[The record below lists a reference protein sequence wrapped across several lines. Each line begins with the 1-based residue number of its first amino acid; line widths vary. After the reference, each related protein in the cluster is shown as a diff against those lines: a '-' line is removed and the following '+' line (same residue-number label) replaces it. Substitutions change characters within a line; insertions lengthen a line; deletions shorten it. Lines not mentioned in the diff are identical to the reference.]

1 MKLAYSRLI
10 QWRIIPLL
18 FIFNLVYFGVLA
30 QVPLSYKFTRI
41 NESNGLL
48 NNTINDI
55 DQDSLGFIW
64 IATDD
69 GLYRYDGHNFE
80 SYRRDRENSN
90 SLPNN
95 FIQSVHIDK
104 SNKIWV
110 LTDYGIGVY
119 NYKEDSFT
127 SLLPYV
133 DSVGL
138 NYRSV
143 TSITEG
149 DEFKVVGT
157 FGGGVSKVKN
167 NQFEEMTPS
176 NLMDYPFNQ
185 QTVSSVQLLADSVLY
200 IGSWEDGLYNYN
212 LHTNNIEKV
221 AFEDNSYRVFDIY
234 KDDENRIWAGTNRG
248 VILIDAVTKKET
260 LLSFTNNKLFPI
272 DDYLSALVDGDYLWL
287 GTRNNGLLKI
297 ELAAIKTNPTS
308 FKVQQFR
315 YSQNVDGLSSKTVS
329 EIFKDR
335 DGNIWLGTHNG
346 GINVFNPAGEKV
358 IWLTQ
363 NSTDESSLSL
373 SKVWG
378 ITEDEDGVIWAGTDG
393 EGIDLYNPYR
403 NTTTPFG
410 KNNELVDKAILSLLK
425 DSQGNLWVGT
435 YQGGIMKFD
444 TRERSTAYG
453 SFLKSQDVRCIYET
467 NKGEI
472 LIGTNGR
479 GIYRY
484 RPIWDDFVSI
494 AETAE
499 FDVRDIK
506 EGDNNILWLGT
517 YGDGLVKLNTKTN
530 KISKIDNWHSGS
542 DQVTP
547 IIHSLY
553 KSENRIWIGT
563 QYSGLVLFDIHDLSY
578 SFYDE
583 SKGLINNTVRSII
596 SDEKGY
602 LWVSTNTGVSS
613 INIASEAIRNFNSYD
628 GFQNGQF
635 NDNSGLLSRDGR
647 IGFGG
652 IYGFNLFSPDQLLV
666 ANRVPNVEL
675 TSFEILNEKS
685 DVTLKTPSISILN
698 ELELAHDD
706 NFFQIS
712 FSPVIYPFNDKW
724 NVESK
729 LEGYEKKWIQVGAEN
744 DIIYRGIAPGKYTLK
759 LRVNNGTLIGKEKIL
774 LISILSPWWQ
784 TWYAYF
790 LYVLLTML
798 IIGLIIRYSNQ
809 RTVLKQ
815 KLIYEQKLR
824 VQEGEIMQRKLRFF
838 TNFSHELRTPLTLI
852 TGPIN
857 DLINNFKHKEEV
869 LDLLVLMN
877 RNGRLLKK
885 LVNRLLEFRKIE
897 TEKTILNI
905 GFHDI
910 NILLQEES
918 ESFQYQ
924 AISKKINIHL
934 NSNHSINGWID
945 IEKLQICLNNI
956 LSNAIK
962 YTNENGHIWI
972 DAKII
977 NKSLHIEIRDDG
989 VGIDSEDITFVFAP
1003 FFQGK
1008 NSAGIGGTGIGLSL
1022 CKSLIENQKGSI
1034 TASSTIG
1041 EGTKFAFTL
1050 PISKIAYEDRKDV
1063 RFVLTKDYSESES
1076 TLLSQLKQDGNEE
1089 LVKSVNE
1096 KIIIAVDDNPD
1107 IVNYLQ
1113 KIFKNDFTVIPANNG
1128 LEALKLIESYIP
1140 DLVISDIM
1148 MPVMTG
1154 IELCSIVKS
1163 KEATSHIPFILLT
1176 AKDGSD
1182 SKVEGFK
1189 EGADDYVT
1197 KPFISEVL
1205 KSRVNN
1211 LIESRKKLKN
1221 HFVSLEETIEV
1232 EESEEYRFLKKVE
1245 AKVVDNLDNDSF
1257 SVPSLAH
1264 ELGYSRTSLYRKIKA
1279 LTGQSINQFMRSL
1292 KMKKAAELLSAS
1304 DVTVSEVAF
1313 SLGFT
1318 DLKYFR
1324 VCFKEH
1330 FDMLPSEY
1338 HRKNSNSEVDVDA
1351 LKAALRI

>member
-1 MKLAYSRLI
+1 MKLAFLGFI
-10 QWRIIPLL
+10 QWRIITCL
-18 FIFNLVYFGVLA
+18 IVFNLVYIEVIA
-30 QVPLSYKFTRI
+30 QDPLSYKFTRI
-41 NESNGLL
+41 NESHGLL

-64 IATDD
+64 VATDD
-69 GLYRYDGHNFE
+69 GLFRYDGHNFE
-80 SYRRDRENSN
+80 SFRRDSENPN

-95 FIQSVHIDK
+95 FIQSIHIDN
-104 SNKIWV
+104 SNNIWA

-119 NYKEDSFT
+119 NYKEDMFT
-127 SLLPYV
+127 PLLPYV

-143 TSITEG
+143 TSITEN
-149 DEFKVVGT
+149 DEFKVIGT
-157 FGGGVSKVKN
+157 FGGGVSLLKN
-167 NQFEEMTPS
+167 KKFEELTSS
-176 NLMDYPFNQ
+176 NILDFNQ
-185 QTVSSVQLLADSVLY
+185 QTVSSVQLLTDSVLY
-200 IGSWEDGLYNYN
+200 IGSWEDGLLNYN
-212 LHTNNIEKV
+212 LNTNNVEKV
-221 AFEDNSYRVFDIY
+221 DFGDNSYRVFDIY
-234 KDDENRIWAGTNRG
+234 KDDKNIIWACTNRG
-248 VILIDAVTKKET
+248 VIIIDAIKEKKT
-260 LLSFTNNKLFPI
+260 LLNFSNNKSLPK
-272 DDYLSALVDGDYLWL
+272 DDYLSALVDNEYLWL

-297 ELAAIKTNPTS
+297 KLHEISANPSS
-308 FKVQQFR
+308 FNVQQYR
-315 YSQNVDGLSSKTVS
+315 YSQDVDGLSSKTVS

-363 NSTDESSLSL
+363 NSTGESSLSL

-378 ITEDEDGVIWAGTDG
+378 ITEDDKGIIWAGTDG
-393 EGIDLYNPYR
+393 EGIDLYDPYK
-403 NTTTPFG
+403 NTTIPFG

-425 DSQGNLWVGT
+425 DSRGNLWVGT

-444 TRERSTAYG
+444 SRERSTAYG

-467 NKGEI
+467 QKGDI
-472 LIGTNGR
+472 LIGTNGA

-484 RPIWDDFVSI
+484 RPLVNDFESI
-494 AETAE
+494 LETAD

-517 YGDGLVKLNTKTN
+517 YGDGLVKLNMKTN
-530 KISKIDNWHSGS
+530 EVQKFNWHLES

-553 KSENRIWIGT
+553 KSENRIWIGS
-563 QYSGLVLFDIHDLSY
+563 QYSGLVLFDIHDQ
-578 SFYDE
+578 SFKIFDE

-613 INIASEAIRNFNSYD
+613 INIASEAIRNFNTYD

-635 NDNSGLLSRDGR
+635 NDNSGILSRDGH

-652 IYGFNLFSPDQLLV
+652 IYGFNLFNPEQLLFE
-666 ANRVPNVEL
+666 NSVPNVEL
-675 TSFEILNEKS
+675 TAFQVLNEKTN
-685 DVTLKTPSISILN
+685 VALKTPSISIIN
-698 ELELAHDD
+698 ELELAYDD
-706 NFFQIS
+706 NFFQLS
-712 FSPVIYPFNDKW
+712 FSPIIYPFNDKW
-724 NVESK
+724 NVEAK
-729 LEGYEKKWIQVGAEN
+729 LEGYEKKWIKAGVEN
-744 DIIYRGIAPGKYTLK
+744 DIIYRGIAAGNYTLK
-759 LRVNNGTLIGKEKIL
+759 LRVNNGSLIGKEKTL
-774 LISILSPWWQ
+774 LISILPPWWL
-784 TWYAYF
+784 TWYAF
-790 LYVLLTML
+790 LLYAILTTS
-798 IIGLIIRYSNQ
+798 IIWFIIRYYNQ
-809 RTVLKQ
+809 RVILKQ
-815 KLIYEQKLR
+815 KLIFEQKLR

-869 LDLLVLMN
+869 LDLLLLMN

-897 TEKTILNI
+897 TEKTVLNI
-905 GFHDI
+905 GYHDI
-910 NILLQEES
+910 NVLLQEET

-924 AISKKINIHL
+924 ANLKKISIHL

-962 YTNENGHIWI
+962 YTNENGNIWI
-972 DAKII
+972 DVKII

-989 VGIDSEDITFVFAP
+989 VGIDEEDIKLVFTP

-1022 CKSLIENQKGSI
+1022 CKSLIENQRGYIS
-1034 TASSTIG
+1034 ARSSLG
-1041 EGTKFAFTL
+1041 YGTKFTFAL
-1050 PISKIAYEDRKDV
+1050 PISKLDYEGRKDV
-1063 RFVLTKDYSESES
+1063 RFILSQDYNESES
-1076 TLLSQLKQDGNEE
+1076 VLLSQLKQDGNED
-1089 LVKSVNE
+1089 LLKSVNE

-1107 IVNYLQ
+1107 IVHYLH
-1113 KIFKNDFTVIPANNG
+1113 KIFKNDFTVITANNG
-1128 LEALKLIESYIP
+1128 KEALKLIESYIP

-1148 MPVMTG
+1148 MPLMTG
-1154 IELCSIVKS
+1154 IELCRIVKS

-1182 SKVEGFK
+1182 SKVEGYK

-1205 KSRVNN
+1205 KSRVIN
-1211 LIESRKKLKN
+1211 LIESRAKLKN
-1221 HFVSLEETIEV
+1221 HFISLEETVEV
-1232 EESEEYRFLKKVE
+1232 EESEEYKFLKKVE
-1245 AKVVDNLDNDSF
+1245 ANVVANLDNDSF

-1279 LTGQSINQFMRSL
+1279 LTGQSINQFMRSI

-1338 HRKNSNSEVDVDA
+1338 HQKNSNSEVDADA
-1351 LKAALRI
+1351 LRTALRI